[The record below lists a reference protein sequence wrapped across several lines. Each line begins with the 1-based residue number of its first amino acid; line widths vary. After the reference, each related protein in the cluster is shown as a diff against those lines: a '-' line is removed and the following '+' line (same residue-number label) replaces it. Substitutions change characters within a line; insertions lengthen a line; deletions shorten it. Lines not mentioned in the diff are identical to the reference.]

1 MSKITSTYTI
11 KIYEGTFKN
20 HCLNLSFTNAE
31 NDLLTLKKED
41 KSLNIIKSCFQTII
55 FYIRYHLNFCSI
67 NKDIKNYIDSDT
79 TFIKNSSKININ
91 KSKDEYKIILL
102 EYSEY
107 LNGIVIKIKND
118 KKKLDYPK
126 WKTLI
131 NINIDQLTDQNKLI
145 YNLYVLMPPRRIKDY
160 INFVYVSNINNIID
174 QNNNYCFIDYENLN
188 NSKFIFYNY
197 KTFKTYGI
205 QKLIISD
212 DLLNFIIEYV
222 KNQNIKD
229 NEKFDIYGNIP
240 YNIASPII
248 EWLLCDCYKKWNY
261 AVFMVQ
267 SDFAKRLIAKPN
279 TEDYSSLTLF
289 ANFMSDIKLEYNVSK
304 EVFYPI
310 PNVESSII
318 SIVPKDIDFQILN
331 IFKSV
336 SKTLFHNRRKNIKN
350 NFIVSPYINIEKDK
364 IDEVLEKANIDK
376 NDRGESLSLEEVKKL
391 ANIIKEYI

>member
-1 MSKITSTYTI
+1 MLNNLYSKN
-11 KIYEGTFKN
+11 EVKN
-20 HCLNLSFTNAE
+20 YLKE
-31 NDLLTLKKED
+31 NSIFPNKNRGQNFLCDRNIANNIA
-41 KSLNIIKSCFQTII
+41 NII
-55 FYIRYHLNFCSI
+55 
-67 NKDIKNYIDSDT
+67 IKNR
-79 TFIKNSSKININ
+79 SKYAIEIGGGLG
-91 KSKDEYKIILL
+91 SL
-102 EYSEY
+102 SE
-107 LNGIVIKIKND
+107 I
-118 KKKLDYPK
+118 
-126 WKTLI
+126 LI
-131 NINIDQLTDQNKLI
+131 NIYKENLTIVEYDKA
-145 YNLYVLMPPRRIKDY
+145 LYKHLTERY
-160 INFVYVSNINNIID
+160 SNINIIHKD
-174 QNNNYCFIDYENLN
+174 ILTVN
-188 NSKFIFYNY
+188 
-197 KTFKTYGI
+197 
-205 QKLIISD
+205 ISD
-212 DLLNFIIEYV
+212 
-222 KNQNIKD
+222 IKD

-364 IDEVLEKANIDK
+364 IDKILEKANIDK

-391 ANIIKEYI
+391 SNIIKEYI

>member
-1 MSKITSTYTI
+1 MLNNLYSKN
-11 KIYEGTFKN
+11 EVKN
-20 HCLNLSFTNAE
+20 YLKE
-31 NDLLTLKKED
+31 NSIFPNKNRGQNFLCDRNIANNIA
-41 KSLNIIKSCFQTII
+41 NII
-55 FYIRYHLNFCSI
+55 
-67 NKDIKNYIDSDT
+67 IKNR
-79 TFIKNSSKININ
+79 SKYAIEIGGGLG
-91 KSKDEYKIILL
+91 SL
-102 EYSEY
+102 SE
-107 LNGIVIKIKND
+107 I
-118 KKKLDYPK
+118 
-126 WKTLI
+126 LI
-131 NINIDQLTDQNKLI
+131 NIYKENLTIVEYDKA
-145 YNLYVLMPPRRIKDY
+145 LYKHLTERY
-160 INFVYVSNINNIID
+160 SNINIIHKD
-174 QNNNYCFIDYENLN
+174 ILTVN
-188 NSKFIFYNY
+188 
-197 KTFKTYGI
+197 
-205 QKLIISD
+205 ISD
-212 DLLNFIIEYV
+212 
-222 KNQNIKD
+222 IKD

-248 EWLLCDCYKKWNY
+248 EWLFCDCYKKWNY

-318 SIVPKDIDFQILN
+318 SIVLKDIDFQILN

-376 NDRGESLSLEEVKKL
+376 NDRGESLSLEEVKRL
-391 ANIIKEYI
+391 SNIIKEYI